1 MYEIKIK
8 YKKYIITTIMTS
20 QQRRIEPPVHDGP
33 LEKDVV
39 VPAAMQQP
47 DPADSQ
53 RLLANRINLCKKTG
67 FAITN
72 NEFRL

>member
-47 DPADSQ
+47 DPADS
-53 RLLANRINLCKKTG
+53 
-67 FAITN
+67 
-72 NEFRL
+72 

>member
-1 MYEIKIK
+1 MNIT
-8 YKKYIITTIMTS
+8 KKSFLTIMTS

-33 LEKDVV
+33 LEKDAV

-53 RLLANRINLCKKTG
+53 RLLADRINICKNWLCDY
-67 FAITN
+67 
-72 NEFRL
+72 E